1 MQHYLDALIE
11 WTRENDMVINS
22 TKTKE
27 MIMGRI
33 DISDLPPL
41 CTKTGQIQRVHSFKL
56 LGVYVDDSLTWNC
69 HIEYITA
76 NASERLYFLKI
87 LKLSGLPNSSLMNFY
102 IAAIRPILEYCSVV
116 WGRNLSKKQSS
127 QLESIQK
134 RAIRIIHQVTRHMPY
149 DSLLAGWLVI
159 LNTYKTDTPNKQKA
173 SSHQF

>member
-69 HIEYITA
+69 HIEYITSKA
-76 NASERLYFLKI
+76 YTRLYFLKI
-87 LKLSGLPNSSLMNFY
+87 LKRSGLPNNSLMNFY
-102 IAAIRPILEYCSVV
+102 TAAIRLILEYCSVV
-116 WGRNLSKKQSS
+116 WGHNLSKKQSS
-127 QLESIQK
+127 QLESI
-134 RAIRIIHQVTRHMPY
+134 
-149 DSLLAGWLVI
+149 
-159 LNTYKTDTPNKQKA
+159 
-173 SSHQF
+173 